1 MVMGTA
7 MEKSWWRLEDEPK
20 ELADGLEMGGGA
32 EGKETSTVRPRFC
45 AESNVPV

>member
-20 ELADGLEMGGGA
+20 ELADGLEMGGDR
-32 EGKETSTVRPRFC
+32 GKRDIDSETTLLC
-45 AESNVPV
+45 

>member
-20 ELADGLEMGGGA
+20 ELADGLEMGGGGR
-32 EGKETSTVRPRFC
+32 GKRDINSETTLLC
-45 AESNVPV
+45 